1 MPSTAPLT
9 SLTGTELGHTAPGN
23 TTEREGSRKVEEK
36 GGLICKRGISVHSTQ
51 NRACL
56 PHASGCMRYGEQIV
70 FQAISA
76 KFDTRFT

>member
-1 MPSTAPLT
+1 MPPTQSTYLLDLALNLAIQLQT
-9 SLTGTELGHTAPGN
+9 ILQ
-23 TTEREGSRKVEEK
+23 REGSRKVEEK

-56 PHASGCMRYGEQIV
+56 SHASGCMCYGEQII

>member
-1 MPSTAPLT
+1 MPPTRSTYLLDLALN
-9 SLTGTELGHTAPGN
+9 LAIQLQAILQG
-23 TTEREGSRKVEEK
+23 EGSRKVEK
-36 GGLICKRGISVHSTQ
+36 GGLICTRGISVHSTR

-56 PHASGCMRYGEQIV
+56 PHASGCMCYGEQII